1 MSASVCSHR
10 ALFQL
15 FPGGVTGGRDWTHL
29 SFFKP
34 QIRRHRVVR
43 EEVTF
48 LKLQY
53 FVKERGENLLVGVV
67 YFVP

>member
-1 MSASVCSHR
+1 MF
-10 ALFQL
+10 AL
-15 FPGGVTGGRDWTHL
+15 TGHFFNSSLVGLQDEEIGLTFL
-29 SFFKP
+29 FFKP

-53 FVKERGENLLVGVV
+53 FVKERGENLLVDVV